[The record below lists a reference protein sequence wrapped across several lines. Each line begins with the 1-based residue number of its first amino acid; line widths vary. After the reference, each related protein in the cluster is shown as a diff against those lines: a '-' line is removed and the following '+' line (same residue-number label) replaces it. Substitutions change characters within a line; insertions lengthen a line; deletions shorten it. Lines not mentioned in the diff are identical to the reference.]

1 MSQQLQRF
9 KSFAQCLLS
18 GTSPAG
24 SYHLQK
30 TVRRG
35 ECEPTLQLLPFTVEY
50 VKSWSAGVNYN
61 RSHNQ
66 SASSKKTNR
75 QTLKKN
81 PKQTKNTPTPKKYS
95 NSAL

>member
-18 GTSPAG
+18 GASPAG

-30 TVRRG
+30 TVRKG
-35 ECEPTLQLLPFTVEY
+35 DCGPTLQLLSFTIEH
-50 VKSWSAGVNYN
+50 VKSWTVEFNYN

-66 SASSKKTNR
+66 SASSKKTN
-75 QTLKKN
+75 QTNPQKN
-81 PKQTKNTPTPKKYS
+81 KQKIPLTPKKYS